1 MPIGDDLAE
10 NDIKVMLD
18 GDRLRV
24 PAYVDIRGAKRLL
37 KALKA
42 NMALLE
48 DDDEEAT
55 N

>member
-1 MPIGDDLAE
+1 
-10 NDIKVMLD
+10 MLD

-24 PAYVDIRGAKRLL
+24 SAYVDLAGAKRLL

-48 DDDEEAT
+48 DEDEEAA